1 MSFASSFI
9 NFRILKVEI
18 APGLLS
24 VFYLLEAFEVS
35 GHLSQLAFNHGC
47 ASPPQTTWQLETPAK
62 HAYRQSQAVIISR
75 AAYTLLLS
83 CPMLATS
90 KGWIQK

>member
-24 VFYLLEAFEVS
+24 VFYLLEAFSVS

-47 ASPPQTTWQLETPAK
+47 ASSPQTQLETPAK
-62 HAYRQSQAVIISR
+62 YAYRQSQAVIISR